1 MALDPKKLFSVS
13 VKALIVDDKGRF
25 LMVKENNGVWDLPG
39 GRLENGEMILDALK
53 RECLEEIGVE
63 VEITNPIPVAA
74 VSAQHRAGDWFLMLG
89 YEVRP
94 LSRDYK
100 KTPEAEEFAYCSI
113 EDLEGKDVANQTKV
127 LLSDWLK

>member
-13 VKALIVDDKGRF
+13 VKALIVDDEGKF

-39 GRLENGEMILDALK
+39 GRLENGENIVDALK

-63 VEITNPIPVAA
+63 VDVLDKIPAAA

-89 YEVRP
+89 YTVKP
-94 LSRDYK
+94 LSLDFK

-113 EDLEGKDVANQTKV
+113 ADLESKDVANQTKV
-127 LLSDWLK
+127 LLSEWTK